1 MKLNKLF
8 IALSVASMAFA
19 SCENALV
26 QDVELDIAIETN
38 DNVQFDGKTITVKQ
52 GTPIPFKVGG
62 DPDFLTF
69 FSGEAGKEYRY
80 KDRVTVEED
89 LIESSRLQ
97 FSIVTQYGK
106 PENIL
111 QVLISDN
118 FPGLATNDFK
128 SDSVLVEAHEWQTL
142 IPQSELP
149 KASGTLSYDVDMTPY
164 LGKRI
169 AIALCYKPF
178 DITQTQS
185 RFQFNDM
192 AIMNT
197 LKSGVETNLTAES
210 FGFTALNMYYAHP
223 DVLDATG
230 ISGNRRT
237 YIGGKPYGTN
247 TSTSNVSG
255 LWNLNNLSAFFIHS
269 SNANTPLIYTW
280 LVSNLI
286 VANACTP
293 DSGTAIKSMHQRLN
307 AYNYTYNTPGTYTAT
322 FVATNGNYKQETSV
336 VKEYTVVVTE

>member
-19 SCENALV
+19 SCENELV

-80 KDRVTVEED
+80 KDRTQVDPSEIT
-89 LIESSRLQ
+89 SSRLQ
-97 FSIVTQYGK
+97 FSLQAQYGK
-106 PENIL
+106 PANIMQIL
-111 QVLISDN
+111 VSDN

-128 SDSVLVEAHEWQTL
+128 ADSVLVEEHQWQTL
-142 IPQSELP
+142 IPQNELP
-149 KASGTLSYDVDMTPY
+149 QTATTLSYDIDMTPY
-164 LGKRI
+164 MGKRI
-169 AIALCYKPF
+169 AIALRYEGV
-178 DITQTQS
+178 DNSAVQS
-185 RFQFNDM
+185 RFQFNNM
-192 AIMNT
+192 GIVNT
-197 LKSGVETNLTAES
+197 LENGLVTNLSASS

-223 DVLDATG
+223 EVLDAEG
-230 ISGNRRT
+230 VSGNRRNT
-237 YIGGKPYGTN
+237 IGGKPYGTATNN
-247 TSTSNVSG
+247 TSGV
-255 LWNLNNLSAFFIHS
+255 WNLSNFNAFFIHS
-269 SNANTPLIYTW
+269 TPANTPLMYAW
-280 LVSNLI
+280 LVTNLM
-286 VANACTP
+286 VVNGCTP
-293 DSGTAIKSMHQRLN
+293 DSGTAIKSLHQSLS